1 MPGAQLEE
9 PAVEEERSEPVQ
21 VGCGAFLGT
30 DDLEYVK
37 VTGGISS
44 APLQVRFISW
54 MR

>member
-30 DDLEYVK
+30 DDLRTNESDYLIGATVDFVLAFVYV
-37 VTGGISS
+37 
-44 APLQVRFISW
+44 
-54 MR
+54 